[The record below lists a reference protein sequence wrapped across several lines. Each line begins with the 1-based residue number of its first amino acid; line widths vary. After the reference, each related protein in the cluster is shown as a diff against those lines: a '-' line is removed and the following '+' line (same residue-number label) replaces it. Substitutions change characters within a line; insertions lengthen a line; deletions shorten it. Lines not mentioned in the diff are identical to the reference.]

1 MARNIYQ
8 YAAKNKLRFPFKG
21 NISIEEL
28 YDLNLTALDTVF
40 KNLSKQ
46 VKSNEGESLLV
57 TKSKEDTDIQIKM
70 EIVREIFAEKQAAIN
85 AAQKAAETKAKN
97 QKIMSII
104 ARKEDEEL
112 NNKSVD
118 ELKAMLESNDIE
130 TSDESDEST
139 DPIDT
144 DM

>member
-21 NISIEEL
+21 NVSIEDL
-28 YDLNLTALDTVF
+28 YDLNITDLDTVY
-40 KNLSKQ
+40 KTLSKQ
-46 VKSNEGESLLV
+46 VKKDEGESLLD
-57 TKSKEDTDIQIKM
+57 TKSKEDTDIQVKM
-70 EIVREIFAEKQAAIN
+70 EIVKEIFAEKQAAIN

-118 ELKAMLESNDIE
+118 ELKAMLESDDD
-130 TSDESDEST
+130 SVT
-139 DPIDT
+139 DDTVET

>member
-21 NISIEEL
+21 NVSIEDL
-28 YDLNLTALDTVF
+28 YDLNITDLDTVY
-40 KNLSKQ
+40 KTLSKQ
-46 VKSNEGESLLV
+46 VKKDEGESLLD
-57 TKSKEDTDIQIKM
+57 TKSKEDTDIQVKM
-70 EIVREIFAEKQAAIN
+70 EIVKEIFAEKQAAIN

-118 ELKAMLESNDIE
+118 ELKAMLESNDD
-130 TSDESDEST
+130 SVT
-139 DPIDT
+139 DDTVET